1 MKIKKLFGLI
11 MALFLLLGCQVKYKK
26 RTAVRKE
33 DEYPKNGS
41 KSSNK
46 RAEGISSGNN
56 KKLSYAQNSRKN
68 SISLLNSIPEYCNK
82 PYTIVNNNIPFFRDS
97 DFSSGLSKSFSALD
111 SLGRCQSAFAVIDN
125 KTMPSGERKPIN
137 MIKPTGWHI
146 YRFEAVK
153 KYESTTSF
161 KSRLGYLYNRCHLI
175 AYELCG
181 ENANK
186 KNLITGTRYLNVE
199 GMLPFENKTAM
210 HARRTGRKILYRATP
225 VFKSNEMLAR
235 GVLLEAASAEDK
247 GKSFHF
253 CIYCYNVQPDI
264 HIDYSDGRAREK

>member
-46 RAEGISSGNN
+46 RSEGISSGNN
-56 KKLSYAQNSRKN
+56 KKLSYAQN